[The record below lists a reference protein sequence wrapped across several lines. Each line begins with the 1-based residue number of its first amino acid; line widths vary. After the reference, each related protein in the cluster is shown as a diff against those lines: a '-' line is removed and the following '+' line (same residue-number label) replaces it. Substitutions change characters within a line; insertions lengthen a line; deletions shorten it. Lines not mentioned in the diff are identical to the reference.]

1 MKCISIFESLFPA
14 PTAQLSWWCSYRLFS
29 GRDKKLKGGT
39 QDLSVWLGALCF
51 VWFVLCHALVNFA
64 QRPLH
69 SSIAGLFLWKMW
81 HPTSKYRSS
90 SSNCQLLFRFFS
102 LSLSL
107 SLCVVGLLIFF
118 IIARLETAG
127 RPAPHTHNTEITFSF
142 LVSYPT
148 VDERIWRF
156 GVKNW
161 SKKEKKKQNNSVSSG
176 RTDHLNKKKK
186 KFVNDGW
193 RISGASLLHSRSFFS
208 FFGLCGRAARP
219 KVVLMDSMVHPR
231 SSCRGKTD
239 RIELGV
245 EREDGQ
251 ELAYQWNWKR

>member
-161 SKKEKKKQNNSVSSG
+161 SKKEKKKTKQFRFQ
-176 RTDHLNKKKK
+176 RTDWPSKQEKE
-186 KFVNDGW
+186 
-193 RISGASLLHSRSFFS
+193 
-208 FFGLCGRAARP
+208 
-219 KVVLMDSMVHPR
+219 KV
-231 SSCRGKTD
+231 C
-239 RIELGV
+239 
-245 EREDGQ
+245 
-251 ELAYQWNWKR
+251 

>member
-107 SLCVVGLLIFF
+107 SLRCWAVDFF
-118 IIARLETAG
+118 HYRATWNG
-127 RPAPHTHNTEITFSF
+127 RPPCPTHTQH
-142 LVSYPT
+142 
-148 VDERIWRF
+148 
-156 GVKNW
+156 G
-161 SKKEKKKQNNSVSSG
+161 NN
-176 RTDHLNKKKK
+176 
-186 KFVNDGW
+186 F
-193 RISGASLLHSRSFFS
+193 FFS
-208 FFGLCGRAARP
+208 CFLSNGRRTN
-219 KVVLMDSMVHPR
+219 LTLWR
-231 SSCRGKTD
+231 
-239 RIELGV
+239 
-245 EREDGQ
+245 
-251 ELAYQWNWKR
+251 